1 MTSTGRGTRGVP
13 RAERRAAILESA
25 TELFGL
31 HGHAHVSVAAIAE
44 AAGVSKALV
53 LSHFGGKDDLYL
65 ECAVTVAARVQPS
78 VAEVV
83 STSAPGFP
91 MALAT
96 LHATFESVRERPR
109 DWRVLHDPTLPPGSE
124 IQHRIIAALAPYT
137 GLGRTGVAAVMTQD
151 GHDPDPLDVEALV
164 HLWAAVVASAM
175 DWWFAHPG
183 ETPDTLIARFSR
195 MVASLVS

>member
-13 RAERRAAILESA
+13 RAERRAEILDAA

-65 ECAVTVAARVQPS
+65 ACAVSVAARVQPRI
-78 VAEVV
+78 ADVV
-83 STSAPGFP
+83 NTSLPGFP
-91 MALAT
+91 MALDT
-96 LHATFESVRERPR
+96 LHATFASLRERPR
-109 DWRVLHDPTLPPGSE
+109 DWRVLHDPTLAPDSDL
-124 IQHRIIAALAPYT
+124 QHRVTEALAPYT
-137 GLGRTGVAAVMTQD
+137 GLGRTGVAALMARD
-151 GHDPDPLDVEALV
+151 GQHHDPLDLEALV

-175 DWWFAHPG
+175 DWWFTHPD
-183 ETPDTLIARFSR
+183 ETPDTLTARFSR
-195 MVASLVS
+195 LVASLVS